1 MDIFHSWITTIVA
14 AVLITSFLEMLLPES
29 GLQKFVRVVLGI
41 FIMVTILNPLLGLIN
56 QNIKFEHVALKASG
70 QGMTD
75 LDEILVQGN
84 RLRQVT
90 GEMADEQYSEGLNKQ
105 IRALALLVGG
115 VADAQAQVELK
126 KKTGGGG
133 TSAKINRI
141 KVAVKTEGIF
151 LENEDKVIKPV
162 QVKIREKNPQELS
175 PEEEEKVGKK
185 EERLKK
191 AVQTTVANFYNL
203 SYEQVEVSILD

>member
-1 MDIFHSWITTIVA
+1 MEIFHSWITTIVA
-14 AVLITSFLEMLLPES
+14 AVLITGFLEMLLPES

-41 FIMVTILNPLLGLIN
+41 FIMITILNPLLSLIN

-84 RLRQVT
+84 RLKQVA
-90 GEMADEQYSEGLNKQ
+90 GEMADEQYSQGLNKQ
-105 IRALALLVGG
+105 IRALALLVEG
-115 VADAQAQVELK
+115 VADAQAQVELEK
-126 KKTGGGG
+126 KAERGG
-133 TSAKINRI
+133 TSAKIIRI

-151 LENEDKVIKPV
+151 LENEDKAIKPI
-162 QVKIREKNPQELS
+162 QVKITPENSQDLSQGEK
-175 PEEEEKVGKK
+175 EKIGKK

-191 AVQTTVANFYNL
+191 AIQTTVANFYNL
-203 SYEQVEVSILD
+203 TYEQVEVSILD